1 MILHIVLYQP
11 KLSVPREELSELIN
25 ALERAGREI
34 PSIRQVRV
42 GRAIDF
48 GFGYEHWLKDQKSL
62 NVAIFEFEDRGGL
75 ESYLAHDAHKKLAAL
90 FWKTCD
96 QPIIFDVSAIDAAVE
111 DLDVLLGHTP
121 H

>member
-11 KLSVPREELSELIN
+11 KPSVPREELSELIN
-25 ALERAGREI
+25 ALERASREI

-48 GFGYEHWLKDQKSL
+48 GFGYENWPEDQKQLSM
-62 NVAIFEFEDRGGL
+62 AIFEFDDKGGL
-75 ESYLAHDAHKKLAAL
+75 ESYLAHDAHKTLAAL

-96 QPIIFDVSAIDAAVE
+96 QPIIFDVSAIDATVE
-111 DLDVLLGHTP
+111 DLDVLFGRTP